1 MSGLIARIPVGLRA
15 TALYALALAWTK
27 GLAFLTLPVLTA
39 TLAPAEFGR
48 LELLSSA
55 AEIGG
60 LIAGMGLVD
69 TLYRFAA
76 EPGEAGRR
84 SAARITGLALLGT
97 ALAVVVIVAFAP
109 AIAGGIRLPTPSLDI
124 VLLGVA
130 VAVEAAIGVPLGW
143 LRMQGRAGAFTV
155 LTVARGSLQAGL
167 VVVLVLTGHG
177 VTGVLMAGAIASVAA
192 VVLLAGMQARDTG
205 VSIAPRGSLRLLAYG
220 LPLIGSGLASFVLG
234 TADRWVLVGHV
245 EAASLGHY
253 ALACKLSLIVA
264 LLMQP
269 FDLWWYPQR
278 LKLLTMPGGLERS
291 GRVVG
296 FGAVLLLLAGGATA
310 LAGPVLIDL
319 LTSVAYAPA
328 KAFLPWLVL
337 SLVLQMLSSLVNVGS
352 YTGRVA
358 GLPMA
363 VNVAAACVALGLY
376 LALIPG
382 WGVAGAIAA
391 TLAAQAVR
399 LGLFAV
405 LSQRRVAVPWR
416 VGRLLVVALCATV
429 AAAAPQVLGT
439 GAAGL
444 LAGVAALGLGVAAG
458 ATGGLLPLPGLRWSA
473 PALRP
478 A

>member
-1 MSGLIARIPVGLRA
+1 MTRLLARIPVELRA
-15 TALYALALAWTK
+15 TALYALAMAWSK
-27 GLAFLTLPVLTA
+27 GLAFLTLPVLTTA
-39 TLAPAEFGR
+39 LAPAEFGR

-60 LIAGMGLVD
+60 LIAGLGLVD

-76 EPGEAGRR
+76 EPGEAGRK

-97 ALAVVVIVAFAP
+97 VLAVAVIVALAP
-109 AIAGGIRLPTPSLDI
+109 AIASGIRLPTPSLDI

-143 LRMQGRAGAFTV
+143 LRMQGRAGAFTA
-155 LTVARGSLQAGL
+155 LTVARGSVQAGL

-177 VTGVLMAGAIASVAA
+177 VTGVLMAGAIASVAL
-192 VVLLAGMQARDTG
+192 VLVLAGMQARDTG
-205 VSIAPRGSLRLLAYG
+205 ISIAPRASLRLLAYG
-220 LPLIGSGLASFVLG
+220 IPLIGSGLASFVLG
-234 TADRWVLVGHV
+234 TADRWVLVGDV
-245 EAASLGHY
+245 PAASLGHY

-278 LKLLTMPGGLERS
+278 LKLLTQPDGLQRS

-296 FGAVLLLLAGGATA
+296 FGAALLLLAGGATA
-310 LAGPVLIDL
+310 LTGPALIDL
-319 LTSVAYAPA
+319 LTRAAYAPA

-337 SLVLQMLSSLVNVGS
+337 ALVLQMLASLANVGS
-352 YTGRVA
+352 YAARVA
-358 GLPMA
+358 GLPLA
-363 VNVAAACVALGLY
+363 VNAAAACVALGLY

-399 LGLFAV
+399 LGLFVV
-405 LSQRRVAVPWR
+405 LSQRRVAVPWQ
-416 VGRLLVVALCATV
+416 VGRLLPVALCAT
-429 AAAAPQVLGT
+429 AAAATPQLFGT
-439 GAAGL
+439 GTLGL
-444 LAGVAALGLGVAAG
+444 LTGIAALGLGVAA
-458 ATGGLLPLPGLRWSA
+458 AAIGGLLPLPRLSR
-473 PALRP
+473 PATPLRP